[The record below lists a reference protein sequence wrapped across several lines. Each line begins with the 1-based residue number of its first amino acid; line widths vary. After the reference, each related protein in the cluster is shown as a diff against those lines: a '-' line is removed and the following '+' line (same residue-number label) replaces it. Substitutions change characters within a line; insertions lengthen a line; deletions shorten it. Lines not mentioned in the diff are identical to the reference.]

1 MPPEKIL
8 VGWTTVS
15 STEIANDLA
24 AGLVA
29 ARLAACVAVD
39 GPVTSHYVWE
49 GRQECAPEWRLW
61 VKFPADRADEILAWL
76 RERHPYAV
84 PQWIAVEAAA
94 VAQPYREWI
103 VANTRGALPAKKQEP

>member
-1 MPPEKIL
+1 MAQEKIL

-15 STEIANDLA
+15 SAEIANDLA

-29 ARLAACVAVD
+29 AHLAACVAVD

-49 GRQECAPEWRLW
+49 GRQECSPEWRLW

-76 RERHPYAV
+76 REHHPYSV
-84 PQWIAVEAAA
+84 PQWVAVEAAA
-94 VAQPYREWI
+94 VAQPYRAWV
-103 VANTRGALPAKKQEP
+103 VASTRTPFPKKG